1 MPPPRTGRIPQ
12 ENCAPVAPADP
23 GRRVTRSRA
32 PGTSR
37 ARAVGSARLL
47 LDDREYVAGREH
59 QVLLARVLHFGAAVL
74 AVEHNVADADVDWH
88 ALARVVYTT
97 RTNREDLALLG
108 LLLRGVR
115 DDKPGRGDLLGLKRL
130 DHNAVLERLQNNL
143 GGGR

>member
-1 MPPPRTGRIPQ
+1 MPPPRAGRIPQ

-47 LDDREYVAGREH
+47 LDDPEHVPGREH

-74 AVEHNVADADVDWH
+74 AVQHLVADADIKRD
-88 ALARVVYTT
+88 ALARVVNTT
-97 RTNREDLALLG
+97 RANRE
-108 LLLRGVR
+108 
-115 DDKPGRGDLLGLKRL
+115 
-130 DHNAVLERLQNNL
+130 
-143 GGGR
+143 